1 MKNLH
6 ILFLTFAMSLF
17 MSSCSTSDDDD
28 NNNNEPLA
36 GNYFPSANTNIWTYD
51 VDNTSTTNPDLN
63 FTDAPDFVIIE
74 TSSGNTF
81 TIEVNNGGIS
91 NGIMNEF
98 LGNGTLTRGDSN
110 LSYSGNIELPGEFQN
125 FTGETIMLQNFE
137 LYNLNASNNGVLDEV
152 TDIIMEDLDLNGT
165 IVPLTI
171 EYMLTSQKISQMNS
185 MSVNGQSY
193 SNITRSR
200 ITLNMNIFASI
211 DLLGGNNPTDYSIIN
226 DQNVLVI
233 DNYFAEN
240 FGLIKSEAVYSY
252 ELEQQFIDLL
262 ELIPNNIDVP
272 ESMNVVNVQD
282 LDDAQIN

>member
-6 ILFLTFAMSLF
+6 ILLLTFVMSVF
-17 MSSCSTSDDDD
+17 MSSCSTSDDNDT
-28 NNNNEPLA
+28 NNNEPLV

-63 FTDAPDFVIIE
+63 FTDAPDFVTIE

-81 TIEVNNGGIS
+81 TLEINNGGIS
-91 NGIMNEF
+91 NGIMNGF
-98 LGNGTLTRGDSN
+98 LGNGNLTRGDST
-110 LSYSGNIELPGEFQN
+110 LSYTGNIELPGEFQN
-125 FTGETIMLQNFE
+125 FTSETIMLQNFE
-137 LYNLNASNNGVLDEV
+137 LYNLNAANNAVFGELGGVIV
-152 TDIIMEDLDLNGT
+152 EDLDLNGT
-165 IVPLTI
+165 IVPLTV
-171 EYMLTSQKISQMNS
+171 EYLITSQKISQMNS

-193 SNITRSR
+193 SNVTRSR
-200 ITLNMNIFASI
+200 LTLNMNIFASI
-211 DLLGGNNPTDYSIIN
+211 DLLGGSNPADYSIIS
-226 DQNVLVI
+226 DQDVLVI

-262 ELIPNNIDVP
+262 ELIPNTVDVP
-272 ESMNVVNVQD
+272 ESMNVVNIQD